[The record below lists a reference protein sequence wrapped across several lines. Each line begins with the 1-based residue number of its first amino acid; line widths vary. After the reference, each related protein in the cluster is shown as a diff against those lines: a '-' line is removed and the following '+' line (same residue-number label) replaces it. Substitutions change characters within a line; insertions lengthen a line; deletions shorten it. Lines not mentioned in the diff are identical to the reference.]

1 MNGQFFARLVFPC
14 SSRVDSPLPVAFST
28 MMLTLAIIGGY
39 TAVKGIDALLYI
51 PHHFPQLVSAALAMS
66 FFQAC
71 FVYAQSYAGEQM
83 LAEGGNS
90 SNPLYNVRS
99 PL

>member
-1 MNGQFFARLVFPC
+1 
-14 SSRVDSPLPVAFST
+14 

-51 PHHFPQLVSAALAMS
+51 PHHFPQLISAALAMS

-71 FVYAQSYAGEQM
+71 FVYAQSYVGEQM
-83 LAEGGNS
+83 LAVGGNS
-90 SNPLYNVRS
+90 SNPLYNVS
-99 PL
+99 GFLPFAPFQLLAGD